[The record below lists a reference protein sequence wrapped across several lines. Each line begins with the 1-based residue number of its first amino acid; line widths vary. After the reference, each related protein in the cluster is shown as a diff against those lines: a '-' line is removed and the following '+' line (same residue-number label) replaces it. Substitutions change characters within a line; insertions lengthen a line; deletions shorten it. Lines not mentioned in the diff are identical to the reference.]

1 MCVNGPKNLPL
12 NEFYFFT
19 AFWQKYIS
27 KWARG
32 LDGCLPVADW
42 RKRIANCTQIVQP
55 STILQHT
62 SPLFLTLIIDCLM
75 NFQLTEEQLAVRQA
89 ARDFAQQ
96 ECLPGVIERDDKMIF
111 PKEQVSQ
118 LADLGF
124 MGMMV
129 KPEYGGSG
137 MDTVSYVLAM
147 EEISKID
154 ASVSVCMSV
163 NNSLVCYGL
172 QEYCTEEQKQQYLV
186 PLAQGKKDGE
196 LYIGAFLLSEP
207 EAGSDAT
214 SQRTTAIDMGD
225 HYILNGIKNW
235 ITNGSSASVYLVMA
249 QTDASKGSKGINAFI
264 VEKNW
269 PGVSVGAKENK
280 MGIRGSDTHSI
291 SFTDVKV
298 PKANRIGEDGFGF
311 TFAMKTL
318 AGGRIGIAAQALG
331 IAAGSYELALKYSK
345 ERKAF
350 GKEIMHHQAIQFKL
364 ADMAT
369 KVEAARLLCLKAA
382 WEKDNGIDY
391 TLSSSMAKVYASEA
405 AMWCSTEAVQV
416 HGGYGYVKEFHV
428 ERLMRDAKITQIYE
442 GTSEV
447 QRIVISRSILK

>member
-1 MCVNGPKNLPL
+1 M
-12 NEFYFFT
+12 
-19 AFWQKYIS
+19 Q
-27 KWARG
+27 
-32 LDGCLPVADW
+32 
-42 RKRIANCTQIVQP
+42 
-55 STILQHT
+55 
-62 SPLFLTLIIDCLM
+62 
-75 NFQLTEEQLAVRQA
+75 FQLSEEHLMIQKA
-89 ARDFAQQ
+89 ARDFAQHK
-96 ECLPGVIERDDKMIF
+96 CLPGVIERDEKQQF
-111 PKEQVSQ
+111 PKEQIMK
-118 LADLGF
+118 LAELGF

-129 KPEYGGSG
+129 DPKYGGAG

-163 NNSLVCYGL
+163 NNSLVCWGL
-172 QEYCTEEQKQQYLV
+172 EAFGTEEQKQKYLT
-186 PLAQGKKDGE
+186 PLAQGRKEGE

-214 SQRTTAIDMGD
+214 SQRTTAEDMGD
-225 HYILNGIKNW
+225 HYLLSGTKNW

-249 QTDASKGSKGINAFI
+249 QTDAAKGSKGINAFI

-269 PGVSVGAKENK
+269 PGVTVAAKENK
-280 MGIRGSDTHSI
+280 LGIRGSDTHTI
-291 SFTDVKV
+291 LLTDVKV

-311 TFAMKTL
+311 KFAMKTL
-318 AGGRIGIAAQALG
+318 AGGRIGIASQALG
-331 IAAGSYELALKYSK
+331 IASGAYELALAYSK
-345 ERKAF
+345 QRKAF

-382 WEKDNGIDY
+382 WEKDNQIDY
-391 TLSSSMAKVYASEA
+391 TLSSSMAKVFASEA
-405 AMWCSTEAVQV
+405 AMWIATEAVQV
-416 HGGYGYVKEFHV
+416 HGGYGFVKEYHV

-447 QRIVISRSILK
+447 QRIVISRSILNK